1 MDFWHDNWIGSG
13 PLCHRVEIFQD
24 QEVVDFVSRGDW
36 DIRALSQA
44 LQPELVRLVMASRP
58 PTCQGEDRMVWMQT
72 PNGEFSLASA
82 LELVRPHSH
91 GSLGS
96 ACFWHRSLP
105 ITISFFML
113 RLLLGRLPLLEQLHY
128 FGVQGET
135 ARQGGDARGKDSWG
149 SGGGPNLVA
158 DKGVVVG
165 SVPIASMATRI
176 LGELARQKTLTI
188 LPVRWMSPGAGYK
201 LNTDGCALGNRGQ
214 NGGGGVVRDS
224 REGFLLGFACFL
236 GVTTSLHAKLKALVY
251 GVNQCVARGYLDL
264 HLEVDSLS
272 LVRIISGDHACPWR
286 LQVELDELMQH
297 QGLFRSVKHCYREA
311 NKPPDRLAKLGA
323 TEGTDSVFDS
333 FEALSPLVRGDI

>member
-24 QEVVDFVSRGDW
+24 QQVVDFVSRGDW
-36 DIRALSQA
+36 DIRSLSQA

-58 PTCQGEDRMVWMQT
+58 PTCQGEDRM
-72 PNGEFSLASA
+72 E
-82 LELVRPHSH
+82 E
-91 GSLGS
+91 
-96 ACFWHRSLP
+96 
-105 ITISFFML
+105 
-113 RLLLGRLPLLEQLHY
+113 RLNHL
-128 FGVQGET
+128 FCIGET

-165 SVPIASMATRI
+165 SVPIASMATQI

-188 LPVRWMSPGAGYK
+188 LPVRWMSPGVGYK
-201 LNTDGCALGNRGQ
+201 LNTDGCALGNRGR

-224 REGFLLGFACFL
+224 REGFLLGFAWFL

-297 QGLFRSVKHCYREA
+297 QGLFRSVKHCYRKA
-311 NKPPDRLAKLGA
+311 NKPSDRLAKLGA

-333 FEALSPLVRGDI
+333 FEALPPLVRGDI